1 MEIRQWAAPPETP
14 GGRKKIVEVTAIPT
28 AIWSAPNTHL
38 KHAGN
43 PAPTTT
49 DKQHD
54 KTPWAEIWRENPIQ
68 LPDKQGRHVGT

>member
-1 MEIRQWAAPPETP
+1 MGSTP
-14 GGRKKIVEVTAIPT
+14 RNTRWRKKIVEVTAIPM

-43 PAPTTT
+43 LAPTTT

-54 KTPWAEIWRENPIQ
+54 KTPWAEIWRANPIQ